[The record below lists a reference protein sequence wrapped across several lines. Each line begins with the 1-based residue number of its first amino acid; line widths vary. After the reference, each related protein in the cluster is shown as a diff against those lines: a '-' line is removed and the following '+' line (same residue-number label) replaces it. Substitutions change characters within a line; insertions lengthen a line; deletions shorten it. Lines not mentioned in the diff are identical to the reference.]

1 MHSSSLRDCKA
12 WESEGLLLSTSSNEA
27 CKMYDAAL
35 TQYVSWCN
43 DKSLGGLEGCISKMQ
58 AADPSFVMG
67 HVIANGLE
75 LIGTGRSVLLDKG
88 LASAVQKTVELS
100 KTQAVTEREQLH
112 ALAVEMFAKGYLK
125 GMYAFGLVE
134 TNLYDRAEKMAEE
147 GLSLNPGDAW
157 SVHSIAHV
165 HEMRAE
171 VERGLKFMEQTENNW
186 KGCDML
192 ACHNYW
198 HWALYHIEKGEYE
211 AALTIFDNQISQSL
225 HSSGAML
232 DMVDACSM
240 LYRLQMEG
248 VNVGDRWK
256 EVVKVT
262 KPHAE
267 DHVLVFNDLHFL
279 MSSLGA
285 KEEETTRRVMVS
297 LQEHVKA
304 PGENYQHALGQ
315 DLGLPMCEALVEFDN
330 GNYSR
335 TVELLHPIRYQM
347 KGIGGSDAQRDIF
360 SQLLIHAA
368 LKSEDKSHQKLARGL
383 LVERDAFRPNS
394 PLTDRLI
401 RRATAMHGLG

>member
-1 MHSSSLRDCKA
+1 MHSSSLRDCKKLLL
-12 WESEGLLLSTSSNEA
+12 ENMNEGLLAKYEQTKDGYVRIGAFVNGVAEGEVPPFMEKVTAVRLFIHSSSP
-27 CKMYDAAL
+27 
-35 TQYVSWCN
+35 VW
-43 DKSLGGLEGCISKMQ
+43 
-58 AADPSFVMG
+58 
-67 HVIANGLE
+67 
-75 LIGTGRSVLLDKG
+75 VLLSEFYS
-88 LASAVQKTVELS
+88 LP
-100 KTQAVTEREQLH
+100 R
-112 ALAVEMFAKGYLK
+112 YLK

-186 KGCDML
+186 KG
-192 ACHNYW
+192 
-198 HWALYHIEKGEYE
+198 EYE

-232 DMVDACSM
+232 DACSM

-256 EVVKVT
+256 EVIKVT
-262 KPHAE
+262 KPYAE

-279 MSSLGA
+279 MSSVGA

-297 LQEHVKA
+297 LQECVKA

-335 TVELLHPIRYQM
+335 TVELLQPIQYQM
-347 KGIGGSDAQRDIF
+347 KGIGGSDTQRDIF

-368 LKSEDKSHQKLARGL
+368 LKSEDKSHQKLARSVSTL
-383 LVERDAFRPNS
+383 LDIFILLFFLNIQLCAHSCFYIFIGQLNYLPSQSQSSCFFLFN
-394 PLTDRLI
+394 LI
-401 RRATAMHGLG
+401 GQICW